1 MRAIACTTV
10 AVLVALALAGCSDSA
25 PTPATGPASPTAVAP
40 TATLDADTLRERAAV
55 ALAANRLFAPAGDN
69 AVENYLALRE
79 RQPGDAT
86 VETALVDLAPYVVIG
101 AEQATADRMFDE
113 AQRLIGLLERMDAG
127 APASPRLRE
136 ALAVARASAE
146 AEAAAEALALAE
158 ADAAREAAQ
167 AARAAA
173 SAQATAA
180 ATRQANPTT
189 APASPPPARRPAP
202 PPVAQLPPASA
213 PAVTPPPTAPARSA
227 PAARALISRVP
238 ARFPE
243 SALRR
248 RLEGE
253 VEVGVVIRADGS
265 VQSVEVV
272 RATPPGVFDRE
283 AVLAVRRW
291 RYAPADAPSG
301 ARVVLQFR
309 RPDGDGG

>member
-10 AVLVALALAGCSDSA
+10 AVLVALALAGCSDESFVSTATPTVIGVAA
-25 PTPATGPASPTAVAP
+25 PTPASTSPD
-40 TATLDADTLRERAAV
+40 LDALRQRAAV
-55 ALAANRLFAPAGDN
+55 SLAANRLHTPAGDN
-69 AVENYLALRE
+69 AVENY
-79 RQPGDAT
+79 
-86 VETALVDLAPYVVIG
+86 LAPYVVIG

-136 ALAVARASAE
+136 ALAVARASA
-146 AEAAAEALALAE
+146 
-158 ADAAREAAQ
+158 
-167 AARAAA
+167 
-173 SAQATAA
+173 
-180 ATRQANPTT
+180 
-189 APASPPPARRPAP
+189 
-202 PPVAQLPPASA
+202 VA
-213 PAVTPPPTAPARSA
+213 SA

-265 VQSVEVV
+265 VQSVDVV

-291 RYAPADAPSG
+291 RYAPAEVESQ

-309 RPDGDGG
+309 HTEAN